1 MPRAW
6 SLVSGTGYGLPI
18 HSSRIPFVASRPRPS
33 PGRLGLIQVFGANRP
48 AGAVRKYLANLS
60 AGNIALWC
68 YLIWYL
74 GVVSFYFDPSPAIW
88 LNSLGISA
96 VIGTA
101 LVLSVGGMSRIQR
114 WQVVRLFAMPFC
126 VSSFSALIKG
136 RGFVLVF
143 PSNVTQLAG
152 LVGACGAFLV
162 LVLALKKHERKVRA

>member
-1 MPRAW
+1 M
-6 SLVSGTGYGLPI
+6 
-18 HSSRIPFVASRPRPS
+18 
-33 PGRLGLIQVFGANRP
+33 
-48 AGAVRKYLANLS
+48 RKYLANLS

-74 GVVSFYFDPSPAIW
+74 GVVSLYFDPSPAIW

-101 LVLSVGGMSRIQR
+101 LVLSVGGRSKIQR
-114 WQVVRLFAMPFC
+114 WQLVRLFATPFC

-143 PSNVTQLAG
+143 PYNVTQLAG
-152 LVGACGAFLV
+152 LVGACGTFVLPV
-162 LVLALKKHERKVRA
+162 LVLKQLKSRVRA